1 MASGKESKLK
11 SIFGV
16 KRGDEIGYFS
26 AELFCEYSQI
36 RILGVDFER
45 YDLSKI

>member
-16 KRGDEIGYFS
+16 KRGDEISCFS

-36 RILGVDFER
+36 RILGVSFEG
-45 YDLSKI
+45 YDIDKI